1 MVGPTGSRFAH
12 DAAAGGN
19 ADGGPQADIG
29 EPRGGN
35 DAAAHWKE
43 LRGDV
48 DRLLSSVKHAWAV
61 ERKRLH
67 LRVVDAFFRTTFFL
81 CIVGFGLTASI
92 SAALLVVQGLRN
104 AVGAWS
110 GAQWVGELTAGI
122 ACLVVVVIGGIAV
135 REHLR
140 REILRGARRELAR
153 HASREVQQHRP

>member
-1 MVGPTGSRFAH
+1 MVGPTGSRIPH
-12 DAAAGGN
+12 DAAADGN
-19 ADGGPQADIG
+19 IG
-29 EPRGGN
+29 EPRDGG

-61 ERKRLH
+61 ERKRIH
-67 LRVVDAFFRTTFFL
+67 MRAVDAFFRTTFFL
-81 CIVGFGLTASI
+81 CILGFGLTASI

-122 ACLVVVVIGGIAV
+122 ACLAVVVIGGIAV

-153 HASREVQQHRP
+153 HASRAVESRQP